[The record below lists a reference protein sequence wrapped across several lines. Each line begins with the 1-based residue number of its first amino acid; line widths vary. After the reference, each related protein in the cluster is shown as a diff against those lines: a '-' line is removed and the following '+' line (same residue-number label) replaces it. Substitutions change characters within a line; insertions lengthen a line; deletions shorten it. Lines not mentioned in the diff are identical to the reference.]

1 MDAGE
6 RAAAADVD
14 YKTNSNGRDNVDNDT
29 SSTLWSDH
37 STSTCLDN
45 LPINTAAFQTLPL
58 AKNECF

>member
-29 SSTLWSDH
+29 SSTL
-37 STSTCLDN
+37 
-45 LPINTAAFQTLPL
+45 
-58 AKNECF
+58 